1 MEFYVGSDDDD
12 DESGDCGD
20 FSEVGDGFKLDDEI
34 FLFIGVVV
42 GNEIYVFDE

>member
-12 DESGDCGD
+12 DESGDFDD